1 MHSPTPTPVCSS
13 TVLGE
18 QLQAA
23 WSGSKANVDTAG
35 LCHKD
40 LGVRAVRRATLADP
54 GAPGMPGPQKRTLLH
69 RNHTCAAA
77 GTLKCLG
84 CKRTMPGRADAATGP
99 PLCADCAAEEGTAAR
114 VWLVGPSACMHSP
127 RLC

>member
-18 QLQAA
+18 QLHAA

-54 GAPGMPGPQKRTLLH
+54 GRRA
-69 RNHTCAAA
+69 
-77 GTLKCLG
+77 CLG
-84 CKRTMPGRADAATGP
+84 RISA
-99 PLCADCAAEEGTAAR
+99 LCFI
-114 VWLVGPSACMHSP
+114 
-127 RLC
+127 